1 MSESEKRSVDNDLN
15 DDDDDDDDDVDF
27 DQHLLDAAKE
37 GDSDVLQYVLE
48 AGADVNS
55 RNQYRKTACMLAAQN
70 GHVNCVEM
78 LTEAGADVNARGL
91 YDKTALLLA
100 VETGQTACAESLIQ
114 AGADVN
120 ECATVGHIRGKT
132 TLMYAA
138 GNGHLQCTELLIEAG
153 ADVNTRSKH
162 NLTALMLAARHGHDS
177 CVKALVEAGAD
188 VNHTDNHGNTT
199 LMLLVANKDHA
210 FWFDLDAFSQERVL
224 STTKL
229 LLKYGSHV
237 NGTNSFGDN
246 ALTRHIAYI
255 DPIYRNLATL
265 LFAAGE
271 TTGSTGNRNKRSV
284 PEFLQFKELKL
295 CLKHLC
301 REATRKH
308 LIRLNPHIN
317 LFLRIPQ
324 LGLPSLLTEY
334 LLNEISLE

>member
-1 MSESEKRSVDNDLN
+1 MSKNTKRSVDND
-15 DDDDDDDDDVDF
+15 DDDDDSDDADY
-27 DQHLLDAAKE
+27 DQQLLEAAKE
-37 GDSDVLQYVLE
+37 GNSDMVQYVLE

-55 RNQYRKTACMLAAQN
+55 RNKYRKTACMLAAQN
-70 GHVNCVEM
+70 GHVDCLEM
-78 LTEAGADVNARGL
+78 LTEAGADVNAHGL

-100 VETGQTACAESLIQ
+100 VETGQTACTEKLIL

-120 ECATVGHIRGKT
+120 ECATVGHVRGKT

-153 ADVNTRSKH
+153 ADVNMRSKH

-188 VNHTDNHGNTT
+188 VNHTDNHGHTT

-210 FWFDLDAFSQERVL
+210 FWFDLDVFSPERVL
-224 STTKL
+224 STAKL

-237 NGTNSFGDN
+237 NNKNLFGDN
-246 ALTRHIAYI
+246 TLTRHIAYI
-255 DPIYRNLATL
+255 DPLYRNLATL

-271 TTGSTGNRNKRSV
+271 TIGSSGNRNKRSV

-301 REATRKH
+301 REAIRKH
-308 LIRLNPHIN
+308 LIHLNQHVN

-324 LGLPSLLTEY
+324 LGLPSLLTKY
-334 LLNEISLE
+334 LLYEITLE